1 MRSTF
6 ALLAAALLS
15 GCGLTDGP
23 NRTGSSW
30 LEDLDLGPQGLET
43 VSVPVTALRTITML
57 DPGVP
62 ALNGVGTFAIGD
74 PDGLDLVSSIWFD
87 PQDTTR
93 WIRSSAKDSTAK
105 AWKLELRLATTC
117 PKGSSVTVQ
126 VWGDVKDTLPFL
138 LGEGRSAPD
147 SSVAATCNDT
157 TATLV
162 AQLGG
167 SAFVAHPTTK
177 AFGLRI
183 LAPGFQPREVSS
195 SSIRLVN
202 GIGDTLLSGLHAGRG
217 AWGSRWTVSGAGSIS
232 SSLDAG
238 TRLRIRFDGDAIRG
252 GISSGLGLDPV
263 GSDSFDNTVSIY
275 SARAV
280 SRISG
285 LSPNATR
292 RFRLASWVV
301 LFRDTDSLAVPSLGK
316 QAQTAFRS
324 RRPSDGSSIE
334 GTFSTFAV
342 SDSLAGIC
350 LLYGTDTM
358 SFLTS
363 SGRLQNR
370 FHLFEGDSIEASL
383 YGSNAWIKLGFHY
396 RDGKVVFTRTV
407 LSDAVAAD
415 DQAKEFEG
423 GSYEYREE
431 AIAAATGT
439 VRYEAR
445 SAFQRIV
452 NRKAQEVWTDLYD
465 VAMDGDLL
473 PEGNAIVTLATN
485 PVELVT
491 FQVRRRTQG
500 VVK

>member
-43 VSVPVTALRTITML
+43 VSVPVTALRTVTML

-74 PDGLDLVSSIWFD
+74 PDGLGLVSSIWFD
-87 PQDTTR
+87 PADSAR
-93 WIRSSAKDSTAK
+93 WVRSRAKDSAGR
-105 AWKLELRLATTC
+105 AWRLELGLATTC
-117 PKGSSVTVQ
+117 PKGAKLDVQ
-126 VWGDVKDTLPFL
+126 VWGDVEDTLPFL
-138 LGEGRSAPD
+138 LGQGRRAPD
-147 SSVAATCNDT
+147 SSVVATCIDT
-157 TATLV
+157 SAILV
-162 AQLGG
+162 AQLGD
-167 SAFVAHPTTK
+167 SNFVAYPSTK
-177 AFGLRI
+177 PFGLRFS
-183 LAPGFQPREVSS
+183 ATGFQAREVSS
-195 SSIRLVN
+195 IRIVN
-202 GIGDTLLSGLHAGRG
+202 GIGDTLLAGIHAGRG
-217 AWGSRWTVSGAGSIS
+217 AWGSRWTVEESGAIS

-238 TRLRIRFDGDAIRG
+238 TRLRIRFDGDAIRS
-252 GISSGLGLDPV
+252 GIASGLGLDPV

-280 SRISG
+280 SRVAGI
-285 LSPNATR
+285 SPNAVR

-301 LFRDTDSLAVPSLGK
+301 LMRDSSSLTVPARGT

-342 SDSLAGIC
+342 SDSLVGVV
-350 LLYGTDTM
+350 LLYGSDTM

-363 SGRLQNR
+363 SGNLQNR
-370 FHLFEGDSIEASL
+370 FHLFQGDSIEASL
-383 YGSNAWIKLGFHY
+383 YGSNAWIKLGFQY
-396 RDGKVVFTRTV
+396 RDGKVLFTRTV
-407 LSDAVAAD
+407 LSDVVAAD
-415 DQAKEFEG
+415 DQATVYED

-431 AIAAATGT
+431 AIASSVGP

-465 VAMDGDLL
+465 VAMDGDSLA
-473 PEGNAIVTLATN
+473 EGNARIRLATN
-485 PVELVT
+485 PVESVT

-500 VVK
+500 VVQ

>member
-62 ALNGVGTFAIGD
+62 ALNGVGSFAIGD
-74 PDGLDLVSSIWFD
+74 PDGLGLVSSVWFD
-87 PQDTTR
+87 PQDTSR
-93 WIRSSAKDSTAK
+93 WIRSRAKDSAGRP
-105 AWKLELRLATTC
+105 WKLELRLATTC
-117 PKGSSVTVQ
+117 PTGASLDVQ
-126 VWGDVKDTLPFL
+126 MWSDVQDTLPFL
-138 LGEGRSAPD
+138 LGADRDAPD
-147 SSVAATCNDT
+147 SSVAASCKDST
-157 TATLV
+157 TLV
-162 AQLGG
+162 ATLGD
-167 SAFVAHPTTK
+167 SAFATFDSTK
-177 AFGLRI
+177 AFGLRFS
-183 LAPGFQPREVSS
+183 APGFAPRVISA
-195 SSIRLVN
+195 IRLVN
-202 GIGDTLLSGLHAGRG
+202 GVGDTLLHGLHAGRG
-217 AWGSRWTVSGAGSIS
+217 AWGSRWSVSGAGSIS
-232 SSLDAG
+232 SALDAG
-238 TRLRIRFDGDAIRG
+238 TRLRIRFDGDAIRAR
-252 GISSGLGLDPV
+252 ISSGMGIDPV
-263 GSDSFDNTVSIY
+263 ASDSFDNTVSIY

-280 SRISG
+280 SRVLD
-285 LSPNATR
+285 LSPNAAR

-301 LFRDTDSLAVPSLGK
+301 LSRDTTALTVPALK
-316 QAQTAFRS
+316 QQAQAAFAS

-342 SDSLAGIC
+342 ADGLVGIC
-350 LLYGTDTM
+350 LLYGADTM
-358 SFLTS
+358 SFLTPA
-363 SGRLQNR
+363 GNLQNR
-370 FHLFEGDSIEASL
+370 FHLFEGDSIEAAL
-383 YGSNAWIKLGFHY
+383 YGGNAWIKLAFQY
-396 RDGKVVFTRTV
+396 RDGKVLFTRTV

-423 GSYEYREE
+423 GAYEYREE
-431 AIAAATGT
+431 AIAASKGP

-465 VAMDGDLL
+465 VPMDGDLL

-485 PVELVT
+485 PVDSVS

-500 VVK
+500 VVQ